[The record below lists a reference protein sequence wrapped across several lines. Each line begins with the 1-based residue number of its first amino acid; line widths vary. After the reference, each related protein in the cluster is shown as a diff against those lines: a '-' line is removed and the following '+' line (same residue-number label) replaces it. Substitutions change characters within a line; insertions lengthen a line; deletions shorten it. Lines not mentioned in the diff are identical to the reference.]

1 MLNIIIE
8 FERDNRK
15 YPENQQNN
23 FEKYLRVWYDMLRE
37 LECARCLLI
46 R

>member
-15 YPENQQNN
+15 YPVYKQNN

-37 LECARCLLI
+37 LEFARGLLI

>member
-1 MLNIIIE
+1 MLNIITE

-15 YPENQQNN
+15 YPVYKQNN

>member
-15 YPENQQNN
+15 YPVYKQNN

-37 LECARCLLI
+37 LERARCLLI

>member
-15 YPENQQNN
+15 YPVYKQNN
-23 FEKYLRVWYDMLRE
+23 FEKYLRVWYDMVRE
-37 LECARCLLI
+37 LEC
-46 R
+46 

>member
-15 YPENQQNN
+15 YPVYKQNN
-23 FEKYLRVWYDMLRE
+23 FEKYLRVWYDILRE
-37 LECARCLLI
+37 LECGEMFI
-46 R
+46 N